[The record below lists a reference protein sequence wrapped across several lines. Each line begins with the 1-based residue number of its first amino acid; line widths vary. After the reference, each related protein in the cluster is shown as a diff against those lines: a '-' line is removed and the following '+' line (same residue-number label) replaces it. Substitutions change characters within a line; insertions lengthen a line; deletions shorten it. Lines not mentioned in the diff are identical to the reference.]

1 MQVYYAVEIITIV
14 IFHTCFVRCV
24 ISWLCQQATTYTNLP
39 PGAAYGIAAIDTFAI
54 SIIPTYLL
62 ARFTVTIFS
71 VNIIVYTLCV
81 HFLAAMFATTPK
93 PIIWIIMLYL
103 YIDKVFLAIR
113 LVDKRNERKPSISPR
128 FMFLQASTETYIP
141 DPGSCTTSVQFESS
155 STAHKKLPPSLE
167 LLLRHIP

>member
-14 IFHTCFVRCV
+14 IFHTCFVRCI

-54 SIIPTYLL
+54 GIIPTYLL

-103 YIDKVFLAIR
+103 YINKVFLSTMDTSKLQEIR
-113 LVDKRNERKPSISPR
+113 ESIVSNQGLFSCKPLPKHISPIQVPV
-128 FMFLQASTETYIP
+128 LHPY
-141 DPGSCTTSVQFESS
+141 
-155 STAHKKLPPSLE
+155 SLSRH
-167 LLLRHIP
+167 LLHTRSYPQV